1 MALHQVLTSNQ
12 LNMTGQLVIT
22 APAPELA
29 VLQDLAIELDARDN
43 IVTDGIL
50 IQLPPVE
57 QPPPPDGLD

>member
-1 MALHQVLTSNQ
+1 MLRQVLTGNQ
-12 LNMTGQLVIT
+12 TDMSGQLVIT
-22 APAPELA
+22 APAPELQA
-29 VLQDLAIELDARDN
+29 LQDLATELDARDN